1 MLDDAGYGQAG
12 TFADEIETAT
22 RSRLVDEGD
31 SYNAFHTAALCSP
44 TGAALLT
51 GRNRNRVGFG
61 PIAELANDWNGY
73 NGIIPKSSAI
83 VAEVRHDCSY
93 ATAAFGADHNTSA
106 DALGNGLSH
115 RVPIGRGFDYCYGF
129 IAGETFQWGP
139 AQHHADLTAPR

>member
-51 GRNRNRVGFG
+51 GRNRNRVGFD
-61 PIAELANDWNGY
+61 PIAETDTTA
-73 NGIIPKSSAI
+73 SSPSRLRSSLRSAM
-83 VAEVRHDCSY
+83 AA
-93 ATAAFGADHNTSA
+93 ATRRQLSARITTRRRMPWATGSPTAF
-106 DALGNGLSH
+106 
-115 RVPIGRGFDYCYGF
+115 P
-129 IAGETFQWGP
+129 
-139 AQHHADLTAPR
+139 